1 MLKVGLTG
9 GIACGKSYVLEELT
23 KSGAYALD
31 ADKIAHSV
39 ISPEGAAYPEVVDVF
54 GSEIL
59 TSDKI
64 IDRKKLGAIVFSDRA
79 ALDRLNQIVHPHV
92 FAEEERQILAIEAEA
107 GEAGRGLLVVDAAL
121 MIEVGSYSNYDS
133 VIVVYCRPAVQ
144 LHRLMKREDLS
155 AEEALKRIRSQMPVL
170 RKLRYADY
178 VVDNS
183 GERTES
189 RHQIGRIFDKLILR
203 QIEEPL

>member
-1 MLKVGLTG
+1 MV
-9 GIACGKSYVLEELT
+9 
-23 KSGAYALD
+23 D
-31 ADKIAHSV
+31 A
-39 ISPEGAAYPEVVDVF
+39 F
-54 GSEIL
+54 GSKIL
-59 TSDKI
+59 TSDRI

-92 FAEEERQILAIEAEA
+92 FAEEKRQILAIEADL
-107 GEAGRGLLVVDAAL
+107 GEAEPGLLVVDAAL
-121 MIEVGSYSNYDS
+121 MIEVGSYRNYDS

-144 LHRLMKREDLS
+144 LHRLMQRDDLS

-183 GERTES
+183 GERS
-189 RHQIGRIFDKLILR
+189 QSQRQIRWIFDQLVHR
-203 QIEEPL
+203 GIEKPV

>member
-9 GIACGKSYVLEELT
+9 GIACGKSYVLQELT
-23 KSGAYALD
+23 KSGAYTLD
-31 ADKIAHSV
+31 ADEIAHSV
-39 ISPEGAAYPEVVDVF
+39 ISPEGAAYPEVVDAF

-59 TSDKI
+59 TSEKI
-64 IDRKKLGAIVFSDRA
+64 IDRKKLGEIVFSDRE

-92 FAEEERQILAIEAEA
+92 FAEEERQILAIEADA
-107 GEAGRGLLVVDAAL
+107 GETGADLLVVDATL
-121 MIEVGSYSNYDS
+121 MIEVGSYRNYDS
-133 VIVVYCRPAVQ
+133 IIVVYCRPAVQ
-144 LHRLMKREDLS
+144 LHRLMQRDDLS
-155 AEEALKRIRSQMPVL
+155 AEKALTRIRSQMPVI

-183 GERTES
+183 GERTET
-189 RHQIGRIFDKLILR
+189 RHQTRRISEKLILR

>member
-9 GIACGKSYVLEELT
+9 GIACGKSYVLEELR
-23 KSGAYALD
+23 KSGAYVLD
-31 ADKIAHSV
+31 ADEIAHSV
-39 ISPEGAAYPEVVDVF
+39 IAPRGAAYPEVVDVF

-59 TSDKI
+59 TSDRI

-92 FAEEERQILAIEAEA
+92 FAEEKRQILAIEADA
-107 GEAGRGLLVVDAAL
+107 GEPEQRFLVVDAAL
-121 MIEVGSYSNYDS
+121 MIETGSYSNYDS

-144 LHRLMKREDLS
+144 LHRLMQRDDLS
-155 AEEALKRIRSQMPVL
+155 AEDALKRIRSQMPVL

-178 VVDNS
+178 VIDNS

-189 RHQIGRIFDKLILR
+189 QHQIRWIFDQLILR
-203 QIEEPL
+203 GIEKPV

>member
-9 GIACGKSYVLEELT
+9 GIACGKSYILEELR

-31 ADKIAHSV
+31 ADEIAHSV
-39 ISPEGAAYPEVVDVF
+39 ILPEGAAYPEVVDAF

-64 IDRKKLGAIVFSDRA
+64 IDRMKLGAIVFSDRA

-92 FAEEERQILAIEAEA
+92 FAEEERRILAIEAEA
-107 GEAGRGLLVVDAAL
+107 GKAGRGLLVVDAAL

-144 LHRLMKREDLS
+144 LHRLMQRDDLS
-155 AEEALKRIRSQMPVL
+155 AEEALKRIRSQMPVT

-183 GERTES
+183 GKRTES
-189 RHQIGRIFDKLILR
+189 RHQIRRIFDQLILR
-203 QIEEPL
+203 QIEAPD

>member
-9 GIACGKSYVLEELT
+9 GIACGKSYVLQELT
-23 KSGAYALD
+23 KSGAYTLD

-39 ISPEGAAYPEVVDVF
+39 ISPEGAAYPEVVNTF

-59 TSDKI
+59 TSEKI
-64 IDRKKLGAIVFSDRA
+64 IDRKKLGEIVFSDRE

-92 FAEEERQILAIEAEA
+92 FAEEERQILAIEADA
-107 GEAGRGLLVVDAAL
+107 GETGADLLVVDATL
-121 MIEVGSYSNYDS
+121 MIEVGSYRNYDS
-133 VIVVYCRPAVQ
+133 IIVVYCRPAVQ
-144 LHRLMKREDLS
+144 LHRLMQRDDLS
-155 AEEALKRIRSQMPVL
+155 AEKALTRIRSQMPVI

-183 GERTES
+183 GERTET
-189 RHQIGRIFDKLILR
+189 RHQTRRISEKLILR

>member
-9 GIACGKSYVLEELT
+9 GIACGKSYVLDELRE
-23 KSGAYALD
+23 SGAYALD
-31 ADKIAHSV
+31 ADEIAHAV
-39 ISPEGAAYPEVVDVF
+39 ISPKGAAYPEVVKAF

-59 TSDKI
+59 TPEKI
-64 IDRKKLGAIVFSDRA
+64 IDRKKLGAIVFSDPA

-92 FAEEERQILAIEAEA
+92 FAEEKRQILAIEAEA
-107 GEAGRGLLVVDAAL
+107 GKVERGLLVVDAAL
-121 MIEVGSYSNYDS
+121 MIEVGSHSNYDS

-144 LHRLMKREDLS
+144 LHRLMLRDNLS
-155 AEEALKRIRSQMPVL
+155 AEDSLKRIRSQIPVL

-189 RHQIGRIFDKLILR
+189 RHQIRRIFDQLSLR
-203 QIEEPL
+203 EIREPV

>member
-9 GIACGKSYVLEELT
+9 GIACGKSYVLEELR

-31 ADKIAHSV
+31 ADEIAHSV
-39 ISPEGAAYPEVVDVF
+39 ISPKGAAYAEVVKAF

-59 TSDKI
+59 TPKKT

-92 FAEEERQILAIEAEA
+92 FEEEKRRILAIEAEA
-107 GEAGRGLLVVDAAL
+107 GETERGLLVVDAAL
-121 MIEVGSYSNYDS
+121 MIETGSYSDYDS
-133 VIVVYCRPAVQ
+133 IIVVYCRPAVQ
-144 LHRLMKREDLS
+144 LHRLMQRDDLS
-155 AEEALKRIRSQMPVL
+155 AEDSLKRIRSQMPVL
-170 RKLRYADY
+170 KKLRYADY

-183 GERTES
+183 GKRTES
-189 RHQIGRIFDKLILR
+189 RHQVRRIFDQLILR
-203 QIEEPL
+203 QIGEPV

>member
-9 GIACGKSYVLEELT
+9 GIACGKSYVLAELR
-23 KSGAYALD
+23 KSGAYPLD
-31 ADKIAHSV
+31 ADEIAHSV
-39 ISPEGAAYPEVVDVF
+39 ITPEGTAYSEVIDAF

-59 TSDKI
+59 TSDRI

-92 FAEEERQILAIEAEA
+92 FAEEKRQILAIEADV
-107 GEAGRGLLVVDAAL
+107 GETERGLLVIDAAL
-121 MIEVGSYSNYDS
+121 MIEVGTYRNYDS

-144 LHRLMKREDLS
+144 LHRLMQRDNLS
-155 AEEALKRIRSQMPVL
+155 SEEALKRIQSQMPVL

-189 RHQIGRIFDKLILR
+189 RRQIRGILAQLILR
-203 QIEEPL
+203 QTEKSV

>member
-9 GIACGKSYVLEELT
+9 GIACGKSSVLEELR
-23 KSGAYALD
+23 KSGVRALD
-31 ADKIAHSV
+31 ADEIAHSL
-39 ISPEGAAYPEVVDVF
+39 ISPNGGAYPEVVDAF
-54 GSEIL
+54 GSKIL
-59 TSDKI
+59 TSDRI

-79 ALDRLNQIVHPHV
+79 ALDRLNQIVHPYV
-92 FAEEERQILAIEAEA
+92 FAEEKRQILAIEADLEEA
-107 GEAGRGLLVVDAAL
+107 EPGLLVVDAAL
-121 MIEVGSYSNYDS
+121 MIEVGSYRNYDS

-144 LHRLMKREDLS
+144 LHRLMQRDDLS

-183 GERTES
+183 GERS
-189 RHQIGRIFDKLILR
+189 QSQRQIRWIFDQLVHR
-203 QIEEPL
+203 GIEKPV

>member
-9 GIACGKSYVLEELT
+9 GIACGKSYVLQELT
-23 KSGAYALD
+23 KSGAYTLD

-39 ISPEGAAYPEVVDVF
+39 ISPEGAAYPEVVNAF

-64 IDRKKLGAIVFSDRA
+64 IDRKKLGEIVFSDRE

-92 FAEEERQILAIEAEA
+92 FAEEERQILAIKADA
-107 GEAGRGLLVVDAAL
+107 GETGADLLVVDATL
-121 MIEVGSYSNYDS
+121 MIEVGSYRNYDS
-133 VIVVYCRPAVQ
+133 IIVVYCRPAVQ
-144 LHRLMKREDLS
+144 LHRLMQRDDLS
-155 AEEALKRIRSQMPVL
+155 AEEALTRIRSQMPVI

-183 GERTES
+183 GERTET
-189 RHQIGRIFDKLILR
+189 RHQIRRISEKLILR

>member
-9 GIACGKSYVLEELT
+9 GIACGKSYVLQELT
-23 KSGAYALD
+23 KSGAYTLD
-31 ADKIAHSV
+31 ADEIAHSV
-39 ISPEGAAYPEVVDVF
+39 ISPEGAAYPEVVDAF

-64 IDRKKLGAIVFSDRA
+64 IDRKKLGEIVFSDRE

-92 FAEEERQILAIEAEA
+92 FAEEERQILAIEADA
-107 GEAGRGLLVVDAAL
+107 GETGAGLLVVDATL
-121 MIEVGSYSNYDS
+121 MIEVGSYRNYDS
-133 VIVVYCRPAVQ
+133 IIVVYCRPAVQ
-144 LHRLMKREDLS
+144 LHRLMQRDDLS
-155 AEEALKRIRSQMPVL
+155 AEKALTRIRSQMPVI

-183 GERTES
+183 GERTET
-189 RHQIGRIFDKLILR
+189 RHQTRRISEKLILR